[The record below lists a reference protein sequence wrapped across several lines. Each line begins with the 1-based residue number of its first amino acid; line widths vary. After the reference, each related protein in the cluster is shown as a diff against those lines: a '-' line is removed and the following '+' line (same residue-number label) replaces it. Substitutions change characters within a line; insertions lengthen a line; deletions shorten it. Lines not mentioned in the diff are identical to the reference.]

1 MDFKGVSERLGGG
14 SKDDS
19 LPDVANAVCDWQVG
33 DSDVDLHVLLVLEQ
47 LPVLLT
53 GYVLGRLV
61 QDLQHCAGLIRQPN
75 GGVGHCIGQ
84 VKEADV
90 QSLPVA
96 CMEARLCSSGMNIP
110 LLISWRLLMCDCACR
125 LNLSAVFHNHPFN
138 QSCGKRHTL

>member
-1 MDFKGVSERLGGG
+1 MDFKGGSERLGGQI
-14 SKDDS
+14 KDDS
-19 LPDVANAVCDWQVG
+19 LPDVANGVCDRQVG

-61 QDLQHCAGLIRQPN
+61 QDLQHCTGLIRQPN
-75 GGVGHCIGQ
+75 GGIGHCIGQ

-96 CMEARLCSSGMNIP
+96 CMEVRLSSSGMVIST
-110 LLISWRLLMCDCACR
+110 LISWRLRSCNCACQ

-138 QSCGKRHTL
+138 QIRGKRHTL